1 MSSSNPAT
9 TERVALITGTRW
21 CQSCSG
27 WSNAAKGSMRSMRGR
42 YGPVRRWVCGG
53 CTARS
58 EAARMLAK
66 ANAPRIDENRPSVS
80 PQAAEVPQV
89 QPTPADAL

>member
-1 MSSSNPAT
+1 MSSGNPAT

-42 YGPVRRWVCGG
+42 YGPVKRWICGG

-58 EAARMLAK
+58 EAAKALARAK
-66 ANAPRIDENRPSVS
+66 AQQAA
-80 PQAAEVPQV
+80 PQA
-89 QPTPADAL
+89 PAPAPATETA